1 MLPPTI
7 NKELYEKSV
16 REGLDDYSLIDY
28 SIPKVNREDY
38 ETFDE
43 YFQDT
48 CNYINL
54 KFKYTYGSKH
64 KKINDQ

>member
-54 KFKYTYGSKH
+54 KFNERSHYMI
-64 KKINDQ
+64 KIAEVL

>member
-28 SIPKVNREDY
+28 SISKPKEEDY
-38 ETFDE
+38 KTFNE
-43 YFQDT
+43 YFQDLS
-48 CNYINL
+48 NYICL
-54 KFKYTYGSKH
+54 KFRYTYGSKAE
-64 KKINDQ
+64 